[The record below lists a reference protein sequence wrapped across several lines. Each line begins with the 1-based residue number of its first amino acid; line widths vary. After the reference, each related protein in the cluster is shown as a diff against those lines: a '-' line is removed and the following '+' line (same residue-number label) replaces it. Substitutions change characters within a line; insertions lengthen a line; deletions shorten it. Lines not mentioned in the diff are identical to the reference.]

1 MSSYTIVHSSE
12 HDDHHRGYVKLG
24 ALELSI
30 AITHEG
36 LVIDLYDETLGELRA
51 TFANT
56 FEELAEFVEDN

>member
-1 MSSYTIVHSSE
+1 MSSYTIVDSSE

-24 ALELSI
+24 ALQLGI
-30 AITHEG
+30 TITHEG
-36 LVIDLYDETLGELRA
+36 LVIDMYDDTLGELRG

>member
-1 MSSYTIVHSSE
+1 MSDYTVVDSSE

-24 ALELSI
+24 VLELTI

-36 LVIDLYDETLGELRA
+36 LVIDLYDDTLGELRA

-56 FEELAEFVEDN
+56 FRELAEFVEDD